1 LEPDRKR
8 DKWFNNKALI
18 RKQATPIKFTN
29 ASLGSWHQFKSCA
42 DGVIQSLESEENDEA
57 AYR

>member
-1 LEPDRKR
+1 MRKAEARIALR
-8 DKWFNNKALI
+8 D
-18 RKQATPIKFTN
+18 